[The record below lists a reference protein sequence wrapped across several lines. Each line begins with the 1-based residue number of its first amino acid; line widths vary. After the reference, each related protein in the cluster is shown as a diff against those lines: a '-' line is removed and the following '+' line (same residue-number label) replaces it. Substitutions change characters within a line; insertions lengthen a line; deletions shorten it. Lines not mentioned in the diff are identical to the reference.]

1 MVRSTCL
8 SICVT
13 IPLELW
19 RRESIEIPGGGGSS
33 NSKFVDAD
41 ALLGGEESSWLVENL
56 KGDDSKYLS

>member
-1 MVRSTCL
+1 MVRTTCL

-19 RRESIEIPGGGGSS
+19 RRESIEIAVGGGSS

-41 ALLGGEESSWLVENL
+41 ELLGGRGSSWLVENL
-56 KGDDSKYLS
+56 EEDDSKYLW